1 MTGTPL
7 KDKELSLLM
16 TVFQQHPEI
25 TKVVLFGSR
34 AKGKFKPGSD
44 IDLAVEGISNGLQI
58 EALALELNDL
68 PLPYK
73 FDLKSLGN
81 IQNSA
86 LLEHIERVGITIFP
100 IQNTS
105 RSL

>member
-34 AKGKFKPGSD
+34 EGK
-44 IDLAVEGISNGLQI
+44 I
-58 EALALELNDL
+58 
-68 PLPYK
+68 
-73 FDLKSLGN
+73 
-81 IQNSA
+81 
-86 LLEHIERVGITIFP
+86 
-100 IQNTS
+100 
-105 RSL
+105 